1 MSKEAEMEKEAKI
14 KTKSIEPFIRANPHT
29 GQWELVR
36 NRNEPLYRKL
46 FNPQTQTKKMMP
58 GTQVN
63 ILFTTEGPLSL
74 EQRAI
79 IDFHA
84 QTIINKIGEGAG
96 QIEYFIEGEDW
107 DGE

>member
-1 MSKEAEMEKEAKI
+1 
-14 KTKSIEPFIRANPHT
+14 
-29 GQWELVR
+29 
-36 NRNEPLYRKL
+36 
-46 FNPQTQTKKMMP
+46 MP
-58 GTQVN
+58 GTQIN

-84 QTIINKIGEGAG
+84 QQIINKIGEGAG
-96 QIEYFIEGEDW
+96 QIDYFIEDANL

>member
-1 MSKEAEMEKEAKI
+1 
-14 KTKSIEPFIRANPHT
+14 
-29 GQWELVR
+29 
-36 NRNEPLYRKL
+36 
-46 FNPQTQTKKMMP
+46 MP

-79 IDFHA
+79 IAFHA

-96 QIEYFIEGEDW
+96 QIEYFIDGGDW